1 MTGRGEPGDI
11 ADLGGEDR
19 GGDRADSVDGLD
31 GVIAGVVTEHVT
43 DARGELVDLVVERS
57 DEDHDRFD
65 TLTERRPEPRVGL
78 EEMGEELAATNA
90 EQIGHRHRH
99 GRFAPGAP
107 PAQAAAPCTA
117 CPSAEPSS
125 LTWLTP

>member
-43 DARGELVDLVVERS
+43 DAEV
-57 DEDHDRFD
+57 
-65 TLTERRPEPRVGL
+65 
-78 EEMGEELAATNA
+78 
-90 EQIGHRHRH
+90 
-99 GRFAPGAP
+99 
-107 PAQAAAPCTA
+107 
-117 CPSAEPSS
+117 SS
-125 LTWLTP
+125 LISWSNVAMRTMIDSMR